1 MKLRTTTLLL
11 TLGLCATAVAAPDQ
25 KRSDQAP
32 PTADDVHVTVTASR
46 GRLGVAVIEIGEELR
61 THFGAPAD
69 RGVLVD
75 RVRPDSPAARA
86 GLQVGDVVVDIDGD
100 AARSATDMLDAMSD
114 RKKGEQ
120 VSLDVIRDGK
130 HMQLTATLDDNP
142 GPRWQTFSGSLD
154 KLDKMMPGTFGWKF
168 GSTEKGFPKDFR
180 WLFEGPKAAADSD
193 LEKQLDDARK
203 RIEQLEERLDR
214 IDHT

>member
-11 TLGLCATAVAAPDQ
+11 TLGLCATAAAAPDQ
-25 KRSDQAP
+25 KRSDQASSE
-32 PTADDVHVTVTASR
+32 ADGVHVTVTASR

-100 AARSATDMLDAMSD
+100 AARSASDMLDAMSD

-130 HMQLTATLDDNP
+130 SMQLTATLDDNP
-142 GPRWQTFSGSLD
+142 GPRWQSFRGS
-154 KLDKMMPGTFGWKF
+154 LDKMMPGTFGWKF
-168 GSTEKGFPKDFR
+168 GSDDNAFPKDFR
-180 WLFEGPKAAADSD
+180 WLFEGPRAADSD